1 MKEKKVEVNEEALAH
16 LEKRLKK
23 FGAQK
28 MAVVSVMGAF
38 RTGKSFI
45 LDLFLRH
52 LRYEQKAAGE
62 GKAAGSSERPSVPE
76 RGGDATY
83 PMPDWLTA
91 SGAIME
97 GMGEK
102 TDGFRFKGGMDHCTE
117 GIWVWSEPFLR
128 EIKGEKVALLLMD
141 TQGAWDSQ
149 MTKEQS
155 ATIFGLTAL
164 ISSKQI
170 YNISMQIQEDKV
182 ENLAY
187 FMNFAQ
193 AALRNADQASS
204 GPKNAGS
211 PFQTLDFLVRDWA
224 NFEEEWTVAQC
235 KEQMQQHLS
244 KHVDPKNVVENS
256 TAELLDTMFDRISCF
271 CLPHPGLKIQKA
283 AWTGNVTDIDQDF
296 VRFMDEYV
304 HEVFKT
310 GLKPKSIIGSD
321 LSTTTFPLVVR
332 KFVEVFQN
340 AAPAAMSF
348 TQAMTSATILLAKEQ
363 VMKSYNSK
371 MSAFAR
377 KHTKGVEPAEF
388 EKLHRTTSREVEE
401 QYKSVTI
408 LGTDQTRLE
417 AWKEIEDNLT
427 TLYKRFQEDNDRALE
442 KALVAFGNYAL
453 LGLVIFVLDR
463 VSDWTCDWWSQTCV
477 DLSKAMFFAYAC
489 IGCFVGY
496 QVYVLVNSRGRFAAL
511 TALSELWKEMVRLM
525 SIYAEHV
532 QNLEFK
538 ELAGHAK
545 YLVEDVQ
552 QRFKSL
558 AAAPAGGE
566 PKSDKTKSTGS
577 TGNEH
582 KKSQVSSLARSLA
595 C

>member
-1 MKEKKVEVNEEALAH
+1 LQLVQLNMKEKKVEVNEEALGH

-23 FGAQK
+23 HGAQK

-38 RTGKSFI
+38 RTGKSFL
-45 LDLFLRH
+45 LDLFLRY
-52 LRYEQKAAGE
+52 LRHEQKAAGE
-62 GKAAGSSERPSVPE
+62 GQFAGTTERPSAPE

-83 PMPDWLTA
+83 PVPDWLTA
-91 SGAIME
+91 AGAIIE
-97 GMGEK
+97 GGGDNA
-102 TDGFRFKGGMDHCTE
+102 DGFRFKGGMDHCTE

-128 EIKGEKVALLLMD
+128 QIKGEKVALLLMD

-193 AALRNADQASS
+193 AALRSVDQA
-204 GPKNAGS
+204 AGDGKKTEK

-235 KEQMQQHLS
+235 KRQMKQHLD
-244 KHVDPKNVVENS
+244 KHCDPTRVVENS
-256 TAELLDTMFDRISCF
+256 TAELLHTMFRRIGCF

-283 AWTGNVTDIDQDF
+283 AWTGNVTDIDSDF

-304 HEVFKT
+304 HEVFT
-310 GLKPKSIIGSD
+310 EALEPKSIIGSD
-321 LSTTTFPLVVR
+321 LSTITFPLVVR

-348 TQAMTSATILLAKEQ
+348 TQAMTSATVLLAKEQ

-371 MSAFAR
+371 MSDFAK
-377 KHTKGVEPAEF
+377 KHPQGVEPEEF
-388 EKLHRTTSREVEE
+388 MKLNRSISQEVKD
-401 QYKSVTI
+401 QFQSVTI
-408 LGTDQTRLE
+408 LGSDSTRAE
-417 AWKEIEDNLT
+417 AWTEIEENLN
-427 TLYKRFQEDNDRALE
+427 TLFSRFKEDNDRALE

-453 LGLVIFVLDR
+453 IGLVLFVLDR
-463 VSDWTCDWWSQTCV
+463 ASDWTCDWWSQTCR
-477 DLSKAMFFAYAC
+477 DLSKFMLFIYMIVGAY
-489 IGCFVGY
+489 VGY
-496 QVYVLVNSRGRFAAL
+496 HVYLLVNSRGRLAAL
-511 TALSELWKEMVRLM
+511 TASTELWKEMVRLM
-525 SIYAEHV
+525 GVYIDHAKT
-532 QNLEFK
+532 LDFK
-538 ELAGHAK
+538 EVQDLAQKGIKELRAR
-545 YLVEDVQ
+545 LN
-552 QRFKSL
+552 SL
-558 AAAPAGGE
+558 PASGGE
-566 PKSDKTKSTGS
+566 S
-577 TGNEH
+577 
-582 KKSQVSSLARSLA
+582 KKNK
-595 C
+595 